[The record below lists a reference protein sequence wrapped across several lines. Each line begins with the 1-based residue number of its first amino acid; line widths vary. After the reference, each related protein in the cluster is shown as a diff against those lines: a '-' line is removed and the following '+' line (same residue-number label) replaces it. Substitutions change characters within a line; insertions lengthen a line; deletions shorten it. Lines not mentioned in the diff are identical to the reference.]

1 MRWPSRARGG
11 AVALALALLAST
23 AAAQSLVEP
32 PEKSA
37 VSPTPSLSPLPKVKK
52 PRIHFEVTVLHA
64 SSAPGGVDPGAERFD
79 QLLRNTVRYESLKVV
94 KAKQRKVALNEI
106 ERVPLPTGQ
115 DFRFRPIDA
124 SDRGVLVSV
133 DWRKA
138 ARGDFRL
145 PRGKP
150 LILGGQP
157 YEDGQLVVILEAE

>member
-1 MRWPSRARGG
+1 MLWPRRAARDL
-11 AVALALALLAST
+11 ALSLALALAAG
-23 AAAQSLVEP
+23 AAGAQAQVPNEP
-32 PEKSA
+32 GAFEAKPK
-37 VSPTPSLSPLPKVKK
+37 TPRL
-52 PRIHFEVTVLHA
+52 HFEVTVLHA
-64 SSAPGGVDPGAERFD
+64 SPSPGGIDPGAERFD
-79 QLLRNTVRYESLKVV
+79 RLLRDTVRYESLRVV
-94 KAKQRKVALNEI
+94 KSKQRRVKLNEI
-106 ERVPLPTGQ
+106 EKIELPTGR

-124 SDRGVLVSV
+124 GDRGVLVSV